1 MGLKIQQLNETKKNL
16 ELTIQELKQV
26 RIAIS
31 RLERERKEANE
42 SLQTLQDSNDQIRQ
56 QILKIQGDLKVS
68 NE

>member
-42 SLQTLQDSNDQIRQ
+42 SL
-56 QILKIQGDLKVS
+56 
-68 NE
+68 